1 PRRRPRRRRPPQ
13 LPRHVPT
20 TAATEGGSSGIN
32 ERHDSAGR
40 RRPARAGETPALRY
54 NPRVSVPLFFALY
67 CLEAGL
73 FFIFVPWT
81 RVWTMN
87 PLLQSP
93 LTVAMLAGNP
103 FVRGFV
109 SGFGVV
115 HIILGIKD
123 IVRISA
129 ARRAGRAE

>member
-1 PRRRPRRRRPPQ
+1 MPAERRR
-13 LPRHVPT
+13 
-20 TAATEGGSSGIN
+20 
-32 ERHDSAGR
+32 SA
-40 RRPARAGETPALRY
+40 ALRY

-73 FFIFVPWT
+73 FFVVVPWT

-87 PLLQSP
+87 PLLQSHA
-93 LTVAMLAGNP
+93 AMAVLAGNP

-109 SGFGVV
+109 SGFGVA
-115 HIILGIKD
+115 HLMIGIKD
-123 IVRISA
+123 IVRMAA